1 MSPIKRAYL
10 ELHFAVLLFGF
21 TAILG
26 NLIQL
31 NALMLVWW
39 RVGITSLSL
48 LFLLNRSKNE
58 RKLSRRDVIWII
70 GIGII
75 VTVHWLSFYGAIKV
89 SNASIALVSFA
100 TTSFFTAILEPLI
113 TRQRTKWTE
122 LGLGLLILPGMFL
135 IVDSV
140 QWDQIQGVVL
150 GVFSALMAALFGTL
164 NKVQISK
171 DVHPFTLTFVQLSS
185 SWLFMSLFLIIAN
198 PVNGWVDFTF
208 FPPRT
213 EDWIY
218 LLILSL
224 VCTTLGYV
232 LMLRALR
239 HVSAFTSSLT
249 INLEPVYGITLA
261 WIILGEDKQLSTGF
275 YYGSAVIALAVFLY
289 PLIRQRGRFV

>member
-1 MSPIKRAYL
+1 MSPTKRAYL

-48 LFLLNRSKNE
+48 LFLLNRSKTE
-58 RKLSRRDVIWII
+58 RKLSRKDIVWIMVI
-70 GIGII
+70 GVI
-75 VTVHWLSFYGAIKV
+75 VTIHWLTFYGAIKV

-113 TRQRTKWTE
+113 TRQRAKWTE
-122 LGLGLLILPGMFL
+122 LALGLLILPGMFL

-140 QWDQIQGVVL
+140 EWAQIQGVVL
-150 GVFSALMAALFGTL
+150 GVVSALLAALFGTL

-171 DVHPFTLTFVQLSS
+171 DVHPFTLTFVQLGS
-185 SWLFMSLFLIIAN
+185 SWIFMSLFLIIAS
-198 PVNGWVDFTF
+198 PVGWMDFTF
-208 FPPRT
+208 FPPRL

-224 VCTTLGYV
+224 GCTTLGYV

-261 WIILGEDKQLSTGF
+261 WIILGEDKQLSTSF

-289 PLIRQRGRFV
+289 PLIRQKERTA